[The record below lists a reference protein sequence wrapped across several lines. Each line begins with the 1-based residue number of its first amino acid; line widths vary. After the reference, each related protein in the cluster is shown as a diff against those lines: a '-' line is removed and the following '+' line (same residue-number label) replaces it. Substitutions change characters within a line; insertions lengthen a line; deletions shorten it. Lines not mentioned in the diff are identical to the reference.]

1 MDRTAVTYRVEF
13 HASALAQLD
22 GLPPE
27 AFDALVDQ
35 IVKLVDAP
43 WNAQPL
49 SPSEPHFR
57 QCQFGGL
64 GLLSFYLDEQQE
76 SLRIFDVTWVG

>member
-1 MDRTAVTYRVEF
+1 MEF
-13 HASALAQLD
+13 HAAALAQLD

-35 IVKLVDAP
+35 VVKLVDAP
-43 WNAQPL
+43 WDAQPL
-49 SPSEPHFR
+49 SPDEPQFR

-64 GLLSFYLDEQQE
+64 GLLSFYVDDDGRV
-76 SLRIFDVTWVG
+76 LRIFDVTWAG

>member
-1 MDRTAVTYRVEF
+1 MSYRVEF

-35 IVKLVDAP
+35 VVKLVDAP
-43 WNAQPL
+43 WDAQAL
-49 SPSEPHFR
+49 SPDEPQFR
-57 QCQFGGL
+57 QGQFGGL
-64 GLLSFYLDEQQE
+64 GLLSFFVDDREQV
-76 SLRIFDVTWVG
+76 LRIFDVTWAG